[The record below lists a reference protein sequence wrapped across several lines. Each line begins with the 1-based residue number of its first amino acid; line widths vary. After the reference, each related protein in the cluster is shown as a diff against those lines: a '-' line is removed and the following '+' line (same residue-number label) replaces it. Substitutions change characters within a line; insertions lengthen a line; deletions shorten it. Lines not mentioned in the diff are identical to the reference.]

1 LTAATLSYLPR
12 LVVDVWFAGGL
23 DDVGNLLRLI
33 GAAPFD
39 SSHTFRRAIREPF
52 AASVAA
58 AEAAQQHHEQQQH
71 DTLDDNVT
79 CDVTAA
85 AAYGRAQRDGVRR
98 LLALLQPLM
107 WRSNKEA
114 AAADHPLP
122 PR

>member
-1 LTAATLSYLPR
+1 VS
-12 LVVDVWFAGGL
+12 AGGL

-58 AEAAQQHHEQQQH
+58 AEAAQQYHEHQQQQQQH
-71 DTLDDNVT
+71 DVLGDNVT
-79 CDVTAA
+79 CDVTTSAV
-85 AAYGRAQRDGVRR
+85 YGKAERDGVRR

>member
-1 LTAATLSYLPR
+1 MFHVLLPA
-12 LVVDVWFAGGL
+12 AGGL

-39 SSHTFRRAIREPF
+39 SSSTFRRAIREPF
-52 AASVAA
+52 AASLAA
-58 AEAAQQHHEQQQH
+58 AAAAQQHHEQR
-71 DTLDDNVT
+71 DYVTLDVT
-79 CDVTAA
+79 SNITSNAV
-85 AAYGRAQRDGVRR
+85 YGRAQRDGVRR

>member
-1 LTAATLSYLPR
+1 MR
-12 LVVDVWFAGGL
+12 DVCGVCLAIAGGL

-33 GAAPFD
+33 GAMPFD

-58 AEAAQQHHEQQQH
+58 AEAAQQHHEQQQQQ
-71 DTLDDNVT
+71 DALGDNVRS
-79 CDVTAA
+79 DVTAA
-85 AAYGRAQRDGVRR
+85 VYGRAQRDGVRR